1 MNCQKAE
8 FQKFCTQVY
17 QFIPGCEEIGKDYIP
32 CTIFSLDDPD
42 KASLVLQL
50 FELRKLFIEKGMVK
64 FTSMGTCMYPCIRPY
79 DVLHI
84 APRDAGQ
91 IRIGDIAVY
100 RRFNRVYGHRTI
112 AKGKDKGLDYILTR
126 PDTAKLGDEGPTYDK
141 DIVGIVSHIERKGK
155 SVDTAKKDYNVF
167 KKIGFHVLLKFFY
180 FRQGLFCKV
189 VSFITYIQYFQFYH
203 KMAKVIFSKLGKEIE
218 YSVKIPLNNEKM
230 GKFYKKITLEKLIDW
245 NIQKDQN
252 SFLRWILSLDV
263 NSSQAGSLSFVF
275 RPKGCPFSGWWLL
288 ERKIRIRYRGTG
300 MEEGLFEKAE
310 QLLGLLAAA
319 GIYASVY
326 RDSYRERKF
335 FRKLGFKEIDI
346 QEDAYLKDTS
356 NQAAGRV
363 IMYKEAK
370 ETIP

>member
-1 MNCQKAE
+1 MNCQKPE

-32 CTIFSLDDPD
+32 CTMFSLDDPD

-84 APRDAGQ
+84 EPRDAGQ

-100 RRFNRVYGHRTI
+100 RNFNRLFGHRTI

-126 PDTAKLGDEGPTYDK
+126 PDTAKLGDEGPSYDK

-155 SVDTAKKDYNVF
+155 FVDTAKKDYNVF
-167 KKIGFHVLLKFFY
+167 KKIGLGLVLKCFY
-180 FRQGLFCKV
+180 FREDLFSKV

-203 KMAKVIFSKLGKEIE
+203 KMAKVIFSKLGKKIE
-218 YSVKIPLNNEKM
+218 YSVRIPLDNEKM
-230 GKFYKKITLEKLIDW
+230 GKFYRQITPEELIDL
-245 NIQKDQN
+245 NIQNDQN

-263 NSSQAGSLSFVF
+263 NSSRAASLSFVF
-275 RPKGCPFSGWWLL
+275 RPGGCPFSGWWLL

-300 MEEGLFEKAE
+300 MEEELFEKAQ

-335 FRKLGFKEIDI
+335 FRNLGFKEIDGK
-346 QEDAYLKDTS
+346 EDAYLKDKS
-356 NQAAGRV
+356 NRPAGRV
-363 IMYKEAK
+363 IMHKEAK
-370 ETIP
+370 EIIA